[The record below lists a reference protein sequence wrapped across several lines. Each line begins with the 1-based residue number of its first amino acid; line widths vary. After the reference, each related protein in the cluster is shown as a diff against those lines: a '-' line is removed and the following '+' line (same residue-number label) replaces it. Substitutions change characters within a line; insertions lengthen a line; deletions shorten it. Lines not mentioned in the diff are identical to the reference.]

1 VLKYNGAAM
10 DEREFFIPFADK
22 IFELSEQFNRY
33 VFEHPE
39 VLDDIPDKAVLVL
52 LDADDPEFNRANIDL
67 AEATPLP
74 VGSPRVHVR
83 MKKKVRTIRQVLW
96 EAEVQVPQFA

>member
-1 VLKYNGAAM
+1 MNK
-10 DEREFFIPFADK
+10 ESFTDK

-39 VLDDIPDKAVLVL
+39 VLDGIPDKAVLIL

-74 VGSPRVHVR
+74 AGSQRVHVR
-83 MKKKVRTIRQVLW
+83 MKKQVRTIRQVHW
-96 EAEVQVPQFA
+96 EADIQAQQFA

>member
-1 VLKYNGAAM
+1 MNAQS
-10 DEREFFIPFADK
+10 FADK

-39 VLDDIPDKAVLVL
+39 VLDRIPDKAVLVL

-74 VGSPRVHVR
+74 VGSQRVHVR
-83 MKKKVRTIRQVLW
+83 MKKKVRTIRQVHW
-96 EAEVQVPQFA
+96 EAEVQAPQFA

>member
-1 VLKYNGAAM
+1 MNK
-10 DEREFFIPFADK
+10 ESFADK

-39 VLDDIPDKAVLVL
+39 VLDGIPDKAVLVL
-52 LDADDPEFNRANIDL
+52 LDADDPEFNQANIDL

-74 VGSPRVHVR
+74 AGSQRVHVR
-83 MKKKVRTIRQVLW
+83 LKKQVRTIRQVHW
-96 EAEVQVPQFA
+96 EADIQTPQFA

>member
-1 VLKYNGAAM
+1 MNKKSFS
-10 DEREFFIPFADK
+10 EK

-39 VLDDIPDKAVLVL
+39 VLDGIPDKAVLVVL
-52 LDADDPEFNRANIDL
+52 HVDDPEFNRANIDL

-74 VGSPRVHVR
+74 AGSQRVHVR
-83 MKKKVRTIRQVLW
+83 MKRQVRTIQQIHW
-96 EAEVQVPQFA
+96 EADIQAPQLA

>member
-1 VLKYNGAAM
+1 MNK
-10 DEREFFIPFADK
+10 ESFSDK

-39 VLDDIPDKAVLVL
+39 ILDDIPDKAVLVL

-74 VGSPRVHVR
+74 AGSQRVHVR
-83 MKKKVRTIRQVLW
+83 MKKRVRTIRQVHW
-96 EAEVQVPQFA
+96 EADIQAPQFA

>member
-1 VLKYNGAAM
+1 MNK
-10 DEREFFIPFADK
+10 ESFADK

-39 VLDDIPDKAVLVL
+39 VLDGIPDKAVLVL
-52 LDADDPEFNRANIDL
+52 LDADDPEFNQANIDL

-74 VGSPRVHVR
+74 AGASAS
-83 MKKKVRTIRQVLW
+83 TS
-96 EAEVQVPQFA
+96 E

>member
-1 VLKYNGAAM
+1 MNTQS
-10 DEREFFIPFADK
+10 FSDK

-39 VLDDIPDKAVLVL
+39 VLNGIPDKAVLVL

-67 AEATPLP
+67 AAATPLP
-74 VGSPRVHVR
+74 AGSQRVHVM
-83 MKKKVRTIRQVLW
+83 MKKKVRTVRQVHW
-96 EAEVQVPQFA
+96 EAEVQAAALA

>member
-1 VLKYNGAAM
+1 MNQ
-10 DEREFFIPFADK
+10 ESFSDK

-39 VLDDIPDKAVLVL
+39 VLDDIPNKAVLVL

-74 VGSPRVHVR
+74 AGSQRVHVR
-83 MKKKVRTIRQVLW
+83 MKKRVRTVRQVHW
-96 EAEVQVPQFA
+96 EADIQAAQLA

>member
-1 VLKYNGAAM
+1 MNTQS
-10 DEREFFIPFADK
+10 FSDK

-39 VLDDIPDKAVLVL
+39 VLNGIPDKAVLVL

-67 AEATPLP
+67 AATTPLP
-74 VGSPRVHVR
+74 AGSQRVHVT
-83 MKKKVRTIRQVLW
+83 MKKKVRTVRQVHW
-96 EAEVQVPQFA
+96 EAEVQAAALA